1 MTEQDNIQ
9 EISYSCGLGIAVQK
23 EHQPVTFLPANPA
36 VTKPDSPPPR
46 FLYSPGTSSQTVFS
60 PSKRKRELDHLSA
73 RIVERG
79 FPGVVIAVE
88 YLKNKYSNNMSPNTL
103 HQAGVVVLSFLNFL
117 DYSRTNIFKITRHDI
132 SAFVE
137 HEQDRGLKA
146 NSVRS
151 NLRGVYTFVNFLVD
165 REILSQT
172 IMNKKIQLKQPDLL
186 PRAIPSEDIKTL
198 LSVIDSIRNRALILL
213 LLRTGLRIGELLDV
227 KISDIILPERKIL
240 IYLGEK
246 NYQGRVVYFGE
257 DAERA
262 LTDWLEIRNKQ
273 KDYLFY
279 SPSHDKI
286 TYAAVR
292 KAMTTLLNRADLS
305 NKGYS
310 LHSLR
315 HTFATDMLN
324 AGLRLEVL
332 QQLLGHQSV
341 EVTMRYAKMSDM
353 TRENEYFKAMA
364 VIEQGG
370 RHESHRVNSQLQA
383 VFEEK
388 KLLTSHNKKLFA

>member
-1 MTEQDNIQ
+1 MTAPQNSIQ
-9 EISYSCGLGIAVQK
+9 ETSYSCCEPGIAVQK
-23 EHQPVTFLPANPA
+23 EHQPVKFLP
-36 VTKPDSPPPR
+36 TKPETPPPQ
-46 FLYSPGTSSQTVFS
+46 FLYSPVTNSQTEVA
-60 PSKRKRELDHLSA
+60 PSKRKRILDHLSA
-73 RIVERG
+73 RIIDRG
-79 FPGVVIAVE
+79 FSGEDIAVE
-88 YLKNKYSNNMSPNTL
+88 YLRNKYSKNMSPNTL
-103 HQAGVVVLSFLNFL
+103 HQAGVVVLSFLTFL

-165 REILSQT
+165 REILPQT
-172 IMNKKIQLKQPDLL
+172 IMNKKIQLRQPDLL

-198 LSVIDSIRNRALILL
+198 LSVIENIRNRALILL

-292 KAMTTLLNRADLS
+292 KVMKILLNRAELS

>member
-1 MTEQDNIQ
+1 MTEQDCIQ
-9 EISYSCGLGIAVQK
+9 ETSYSCGPGLAVRK
-23 EHQPVTFLPANPA
+23 ERQPVTILPIELT
-36 VTKPDSPPPR
+36 VTKPDTPPPR
-46 FLYSPGTSSQTVFS
+46 FLNFPGTNSQTAWA
-60 PSKRKRELDHLSA
+60 PSKRRQILDHLSA
-73 RIVERG
+73 RIIDRG
-79 FPGVVIAVE
+79 LPGADIAIE
-88 YLKNKYSNNMSPNTL
+88 YLRNKYSKNMSPNTL

-117 DYSRTNIFKITRHDI
+117 DDSGTNIFKTTRHDI

-137 HEQDRGLKA
+137 HEQDRGLKV

-151 NLRGVYTFVNFLVD
+151 NLRGVYTFVNFLVE
-165 REILSQT
+165 REILPQI
-172 IMNKKIQLKQPDLL
+172 IMNKKIQLKLPDLL
-186 PRAIPSEDIKTL
+186 PRAIPSEDMETL
-198 LSVIDSIRNRALILL
+198 LSVIESIRNRALILL

-257 DAERA
+257 DAESA
-262 LTDWLEIRNKQ
+262 LKDWLEVRNKQ

-292 KAMTTLLNRADLS
+292 KVMTILLKRAGLS

-341 EVTMRYAKMSDM
+341 EVTMRYAKMSDT

-364 VIEQGG
+364 IIEQGG
-370 RHESHRVNSQLQA
+370 QHESHRVNSQLQA

-388 KLLTSHNKKLFA
+388 KLLTSHNKKLSA

>member
-1 MTEQDNIQ
+1 MTEQNCIQ
-9 EISYSCGLGIAVQK
+9 ETSYLCGPGLAVQK
-23 EHQPVTFLPANPA
+23 EHQSVTILPTKPA
-36 VTKPDSPPPR
+36 VTKPDTSPPR
-46 FLYSPGTSSQTVFS
+46 FLYSPGTNSQTAWP
-60 PSKRKRELDHLSA
+60 PSKRRQILDHSSA
-73 RIVERG
+73 RIIDRG
-79 FPGVVIAVE
+79 LPGVDIAIE
-88 YLKNKYSNNMSPNTL
+88 YLRNKYSKNMSPNTL

-117 DYSRTNIFKITRHDI
+117 DDSGTNIFKITRQDI
-132 SAFVE
+132 SAFLE
-137 HEQDRGLKA
+137 HEQDRGLKV

-151 NLRGVYTFVNFLVD
+151 NLRGVYTFVNFLVE
-165 REILSQT
+165 REILPQV
-172 IMNKKIQLKQPDLL
+172 IMNKKLQLKLPHLL
-186 PRAIPSEDIKTL
+186 PRAIPSEDMETL
-198 LSVIDSIRNRALILL
+198 LSVIESTRNRALILL

-257 DAERA
+257 DAESA
-262 LTDWLEIRNKQ
+262 LKDWLQIRNKQ
-273 KDYLFY
+273 KEYLFY
-279 SPSHDKI
+279 SPTNEKI

-292 KAMTTLLNRADLS
+292 KVMTILLERAGLS

-315 HTFATDMLN
+315 HTFATNMLN

-341 EVTMRYAKMSDM
+341 EVTMRYAKMSDT

-364 VIEQGG
+364 IIEQGG
-370 RHESHRVNSQLQA
+370 HHESYRVNSQLQA

-388 KLLTSHNKKLFA
+388 KLLTSHNKKLSA